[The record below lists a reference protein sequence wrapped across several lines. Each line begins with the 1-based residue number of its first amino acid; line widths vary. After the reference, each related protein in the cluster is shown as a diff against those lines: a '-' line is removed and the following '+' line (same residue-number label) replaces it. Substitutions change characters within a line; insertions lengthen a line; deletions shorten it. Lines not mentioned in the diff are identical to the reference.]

1 MASGIKDKVVIAGM
15 GCSRFG
21 ERWACGPD
29 DLMVEAFQEALADAG
44 IERDRLDAAWLGV
57 FFDEQNTGKSSL
69 PLSMALRLPNIPTT
83 RVENLCATGTEAL
96 RGAVYAVAAGAC
108 DIALA
113 MGVEKLKDTGFGGL
127 PERTKG
133 TFEDLYLPTSTA
145 PGAFAQLAGAY
156 ADRHGLTIPELRR
169 AMAHISVKSHDNA
182 TRNPKAHLRNR
193 ITEQQVL
200 EAPAISYPLGVL
212 DCCGVSDGAA
222 CAIVT
227 TPDIARA
234 LGKRD
239 LVSVQALQ
247 LVPSNGVEM
256 GHQSW
261 NGAHTLTTPLAA
273 DRAYAEAGIRDPRG
287 QIDLIEVHD
296 CFSITELVLMEDLG
310 LSDIGRATYDVL
322 DGRYDRDGA
331 IPCQIDGGLKC
342 FGHPIGATGLRMV
355 YEVYL
360 QLLGRAGERQ
370 LRGRSGRG
378 PSIGLTHNLGGIPNR
393 NIASVSVLGLL
404 AGNAT
409 ILT

>member
-1 MASGIKDKVVIAGM
+1 MTTGIKDKVVIAGM

-21 ERWACGPD
+21 ERWDCGPD
-29 DLMVEAFQEALADAG
+29 DLMIEAFDEALLDAR
-44 IERDRLDAAWLGV
+44 IERDQIEAAWLGV

-69 PLSMALRLPNIPTT
+69 PMSIALRLPNIPTT

-108 DIALA
+108 EIALA
-113 MGVEKLKDTGFGGL
+113 IGVEKLKDTGFSGL

-145 PGAFAQLAGAY
+145 PGAFAQLASAY
-156 ADRHGLTIPELRR
+156 AERNGYPMAELKR
-169 AMAHISVKSHDNA
+169 AMAHISVKSHENA

-200 EAPAISYPLGVL
+200 DSTPISYPLGLL

-227 TPDIARA
+227 TPEMARR
-234 LGKRD
+234 LGMRD
-239 LVSVQALQ
+239 VVAVKALQ
-247 LVPSNGVEM
+247 LAASNGVEM

-261 NGAHTLTTPLAA
+261 DGSHTLTTPLAA
-273 DRAYAEAGIRDPRG
+273 RRAYAEAGIRRPRE

-310 LSDIGRATYDVL
+310 LSDLGRAPHDVL

-342 FGHPIGATGLRMV
+342 FGHPIGATGLRMA
-355 YEVYL
+355 YEIYL

-378 PSIGLTHNLGGIPNR
+378 PSFGLTHNLGGIPNR
-393 NIASVSVLGLL
+393 NVASVSILGLL
-404 AGNAT
+404 SA
-409 ILT
+409 